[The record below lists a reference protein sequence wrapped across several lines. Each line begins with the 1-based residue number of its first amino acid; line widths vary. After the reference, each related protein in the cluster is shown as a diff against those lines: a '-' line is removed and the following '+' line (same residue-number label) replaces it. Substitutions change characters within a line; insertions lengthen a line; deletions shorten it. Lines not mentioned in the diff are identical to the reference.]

1 MKRAPEFGPIPD
13 QLPEAQDNTVLMM
26 PSEEKPYAVLSL

>member
-26 PSEEKPYAVLSL
+26 PPEEKLYVL